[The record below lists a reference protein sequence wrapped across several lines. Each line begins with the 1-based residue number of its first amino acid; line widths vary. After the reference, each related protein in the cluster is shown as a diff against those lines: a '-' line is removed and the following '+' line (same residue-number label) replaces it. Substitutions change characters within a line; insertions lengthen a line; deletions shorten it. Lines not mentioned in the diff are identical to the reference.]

1 MFFKYL
7 KVCFS
12 FILMFVFFFAQSQN
26 SVPAKIRKSNL
37 YAGIE
42 IGSKGVKISIIQ
54 MKKNATTTGAFN
66 SIKDSSINSDF
77 ISFTP
82 ESYIATL
89 KGLTEL
95 YNIAS
100 NDYNVPTSKIFTVFS
115 SGVKGQAIK
124 DKKLDLLNKLRDTF
138 RLLINDPTRLLPA
151 VDAMEEA
158 KLSHL
163 GIIPEDRRYNTF
175 LIDIGSGN
183 TKGGYFKNGNSKELK
198 LFTLTWGTKSTTNA
212 VEKRLNED
220 KSIEN
225 FKKNLTRLMAG
236 EPDNEIVYAVNESGA
251 YNMND
256 FFAFSGG
263 IAWSVAT
270 LLNPELIDNA
280 VIPVSFNDV
289 VCFNEKLAT
298 KFDSFQP
305 KNLAKVFTE
314 DGIEKEM
321 VITEATRVHKVFD
334 QKALMA
340 GTALLLK
347 IMRQFEGTREK
358 KQFYLVK
365 NGQVGWISAYVN
377 QQLGN

>member
-1 MFFKYL
+1 MFFKYSKL
-7 KVCFS
+7 SLS
-12 FILMFVFFFAQSQN
+12 FGLMFVCFLSEAQY
-26 SVPAKIRKSNL
+26 SVSAKIRKSNL

-42 IGSKGVKISIIQ
+42 IGSKGIKMSIIQ

-66 SIKDSSINSDF
+66 AIKDSAINSDF
-77 ISFTP
+77 ISFTT
-82 ESYIATL
+82 ESFKATA

-95 YNIAS
+95 FNVAS
-100 NDYNVPTSKIFTVFS
+100 NDYNVPPSKIFTVIS
-115 SGVKGQAIK
+115 SGVKGQALK
-124 DKKLDLLNKLRDTF
+124 DKKLELLTSLRDTF
-138 RLLINDPTRLLPA
+138 RILINDPTRLLPA
-151 VDAMEEA
+151 IDPMEEA
-158 KLSHL
+158 RLSHL
-163 GIIPEDRRYNTF
+163 GIVPEDRRYNTF

-198 LFTLTWGTKSTTNA
+198 LFALTWGTKSTTNA
-212 VEKRLNED
+212 VEKRLNDD

-270 LLNPELIDNA
+270 LMNPDLIDNT
-280 VIPVSFNDV
+280 VIPVTYNDV
-289 VCFNEKLAT
+289 VWFNEKLAT
-298 KFDSFQP
+298 KFDSFKAQ
-305 KNLAKVFTE
+305 NIAKAFTDDAVE
-314 DGIEKEM
+314 REM
-321 VITEATRVHKVFD
+321 VITEVNRVHKVFD

-347 IMRQFEGTREK
+347 IMRQFEGTKEK